1 MELITR
7 LVYIDTSA
15 YERKHFQFGLYIL
28 EKLQSF
34 ASDSK
39 VHVLVTDITRKEI
52 EAHIQKKVEGALKEL
67 ENFQKKHA
75 PILRTSPKNIGQSLF
90 NTPDLE
96 NVTSDALASF
106 SDFLG
111 SVGVEE
117 ITTNNV
123 SPLLVF
129 EKYFTNAP
137 PFDQPGKKKEF
148 PDAFTLEAVNEIAVN
163 RNHKVYIVSEDN
175 DLISACNQNPNF
187 IHLSSIQILIDLL
200 LRNDEALEDMV
211 AFADGVF
218 NKIRPTII
226 DSIRQHIDEMEFIA
240 ESNECQDV
248 EIDEVQL
255 NDIKLTASNLTDVS
269 RDSATYELSA
279 AVTIDAVFRF
289 PDYERSPWDPED
301 KAYAFVFESKS
312 RLIFNEL
319 VNLNIEIG
327 FHDGI
332 RENAE
337 IIDITL
343 DDNYIVLDAE
353 YGELLS
359 RIDNYF
365 DEDDEH

>member
-1 MELITR
+1 M
-7 LVYIDTSA
+7 
-15 YERKHFQFGLYIL
+15 
-28 EKLQSF
+28 
-34 ASDSK
+34 
-39 VHVLVTDITRKEI
+39 
-52 EAHIQKKVEGALKEL
+52 
-67 ENFQKKHA
+67 
-75 PILRTSPKNIGQSLF
+75 RTSPKNIGQSLF

>member
-96 NVTSDALASF
+96 NITSDALASF